1 MLVLSGDECEPSLEL
16 NWTRY
21 EAPLPKMKIAIVGA
35 NGRLGA
41 ALVRE
46 YQRDYEVT
54 SYDRRQLDLGQLDRF
69 VRLLQ
74 GPSLIYSSIAPR

>member
-1 MLVLSGDECEPSLEL
+1 
-16 NWTRY
+16 
-21 EAPLPKMKIAIVGA
+21 MKIAIVGA

-54 SYDRRQLDLGQLDRF
+54 SYDRRQLDLVSLIASDRP
-69 VRLLQ
+69 LL
-74 GPSLIYSSIAPR
+74 GPSLSY